1 MDNDLYIDDSNIKD
15 LQYNS
20 FYNDAKEFIA
30 IKKTNLEAMNKL
42 IELQKNDKTMDPEE
56 FEKYFNDLYE
66 KNLKEILKNQK

>member
-42 IELQKNDKTMDPEE
+42 IKLQKNNKTIDPIE
-56 FEKYFNDLYE
+56 FERYILNLYE